1 MRKVIVRDRRKISPF
16 NEPARELRV
25 LNKPLWLHQKDIL
38 DPFCESEIEVDF
50 TEQIPDSE
58 YEETLVY
65 RDNLFFDE
73 AFVEAFLNQ
82 ARSLGKACRVAFSLD
97 DEVITTH
104 ALPLQSGIRREAVS
118 YTHLRTH
125 ETNDQIS

>member
-1 MRKVIVRDRRKISPF
+1 MRKVIVRDRRKIPPF

-50 TEQIPDSE
+50 TEQIPDAE

-73 AFVEAFLNQ
+73 AFASAFLSQ
-82 ARSLGKACRVAFSLD
+82 ARSMGKACRVAFALD
-97 DEVITTH
+97 DEDTMTRGCFGVW
-104 ALPLQSGIRREAVS
+104 LPK
-118 YTHLRTH
+118 
-125 ETNDQIS
+125 